1 MAFATIA
8 IYAQCESA
16 FVYVFSDVNA
26 GGASFV
32 NWQIRDADN
41 VIVFQGQMNFDTET
55 NNQSSSVCLEQGCYT
70 LRVIGNA
77 NADQNSFFGEMQ
89 NESSVAFAPTNALSY
104 GTSIFNYPYCT
115 DLLTTLC
122 NADFTA
128 VNSPLEV
135 STFSFI
141 NESSFESFQ
150 DITYTWRF
158 DDMGTSALLNPE
170 FSFFENGVFEV
181 CLLIQTSQNGVQ
193 TCQAES
199 CQLLEVSGW
208 FNENCPQEILHTGQC
223 GNYIFY
229 VDEPNV
235 SSVIWS
241 IDGVVQSD
249 SDQHLSYVFDI
260 SGPHE
265 VCADVTSADCE
276 MSNVICKNINV
287 NSCLYP
293 MCTLELEVIE
303 LGNGSYEFTAFGL
316 PEVYPM
322 FWTFGDGASVA
333 ATWVVIHH
341 FDAPGVYV
349 VCGSISDPMCSG
361 AVQGCITITVEDVSE
376 CAPINFGIDS
386 NLSEGGPLFLN
397 YQLVIANSGEEVDAG
412 FILYSNLDQSFDRM
426 VCIDSACYDL
436 IICDPNNEINWSAV
450 NVFGG
455 VGLELLGWDEACEG
469 GRIYH
474 FSYFSKCAINP
485 LPFCAPSF
493 NVVPQE
499 NGQYFFENTSNFNG
513 IAAYNWDF
521 GDGVSSVEANPS
533 HFFSEPGIY
542 SVCLTLSTSFGCSN
556 AECSTI
562 DILTVEDLK
571 SMLRVF
577 PNPARDF
584 LVVLWEGLWED
595 SQLEL
600 FSMDGRKVLSQGMSG
615 TQTVIP
621 CGNIAQGSY
630 LLRLSN
636 STGIVRQLIQIH

>member
-1 MAFATIA
+1 
-8 IYAQCESA
+8 
-16 FVYVFSDVNA
+16 
-26 GGASFV
+26 
-32 NWQIRDADN
+32 
-41 VIVFQGQMNFDTET
+41 
-55 NNQSSSVCLEQGCYT
+55 
-70 LRVIGNA
+70 
-77 NADQNSFFGEMQ
+77 
-89 NESSVAFAPTNALSY
+89 
-104 GTSIFNYPYCT
+104 
-115 DLLTTLC
+115 
-122 NADFTA
+122 
-128 VNSPLEV
+128 
-135 STFSFI
+135 
-141 NESSFESFQ
+141 
-150 DITYTWRF
+150 
-158 DDMGTSALLNPE
+158 
-170 FSFFENGVFEV
+170 
-181 CLLIQTSQNGVQ
+181 
-193 TCQAES
+193 
-199 CQLLEVSGW
+199 
-208 FNENCPQEILHTGQC
+208 
-223 GNYIFY
+223 
-229 VDEPNV
+229 
-235 SSVIWS
+235 
-241 IDGVVQSD
+241 
-249 SDQHLSYVFDI
+249 
-260 SGPHE
+260 
-265 VCADVTSADCE
+265 
-276 MSNVICKNINV
+276 
-287 NSCLYP
+287 
-293 MCTLELEVIE
+293 
-303 LGNGSYEFTAFGL
+303 
-316 PEVYPM
+316 
-322 FWTFGDGASVA
+322 
-333 ATWVVIHH
+333 
-341 FDAPGVYV
+341 
-349 VCGSISDPMCSG
+349 MCSG

-436 IICDPNNEINWSAV
+436 IICDPNNEVNWSAV

-533 HFFSEPGIY
+533 HFFSEPGTY
-542 SVCLTLSTSFGCSN
+542 NVCLTLSTSFGCSN

-562 DILTVEDLK
+562 DVLTVEDLK

-584 LVVLWEGLWED
+584 LVVQWEGLWKD